1 MSHNQEIIAHFN
13 WMYILEAGNH
23 YVGNICRILRK
34 MSGWS
39 QVHRNWSCM
48 SLIIII
54 NAHQHQHHCRGR
66 HVCIYGLPISQLPI
80 SHNWHSNYQQSSS
93 ILKWIQKATVK
104 RYSFLFINKTKR
116 YWKVRYIYLYLH
128 SLIYM
133 YELGFHCNPIGSSI
147 TIKITKISTLIL
159 PSP

>member
-66 HVCIYGLPISQLPI
+66 HVCIYGLPIS
-80 SHNWHSNYQQSSS
+80 HNWHSNYQQSSS
-93 ILKWIQKATVK
+93 ILKWIQKATVVT
-104 RYSFLFINKTKR
+104 YSFLFVNKSKR
-116 YWKVRYIYLYLH
+116 LKSQIHLSIFAQPNLYVWIGFSLQSHWK
-128 SLIYM
+128 
-133 YELGFHCNPIGSSI
+133 
-147 TIKITKISTLIL
+147 
-159 PSP
+159 

>member
-66 HVCIYGLPISQLPI
+66 HVRIYGLPISQLPI

-93 ILKWIQKATVK
+93 ILKWIQKATGK
-104 RYSFLFINKTKR
+104 TYGFLFVNKSKR
-116 YWKVRYIYLYLH
+116 LKSQIHLSIYAWV
-128 SLIYM
+128 
-133 YELGFHCNPIGSSI
+133 FHCNPIGSSI
-147 TIKITKISTLIL
+147 TIKITKI
-159 PSP
+159 

>member
-1 MSHNQEIIAHFN
+1 MFLWLNTKLSAQNDQKVHPILGSFWSQLKWIACQFITLHACLSILQLACVPSMYLSLLSPMSHNQEIIAHFN

-54 NAHQHQHHCRGR
+54 NAHQHQHHGSTGFRVFKRG
-66 HVCIYGLPISQLPI
+66 
-80 SHNWHSNYQQSSS
+80 
-93 ILKWIQKATVK
+93 IQ
-104 RYSFLFINKTKR
+104 N
-116 YWKVRYIYLYLH
+116 
-128 SLIYM
+128 
-133 YELGFHCNPIGSSI
+133 
-147 TIKITKISTLIL
+147 
-159 PSP
+159 